1 MEDSQNYAE
10 YTVEKKA
17 EGSYRLKRVL
27 LKIALWLPLP
37 IICIVFIL
45 LNIPIWVI
53 LIPVYPLIWMKILKP
68 CFYPYV
74 YIEYEYQ
81 IVSGEM
87 RFAEILGRCKRRETV
102 NIRISEM
109 SLIAPYRDDW
119 KAKADAPD
127 IGKRYYA
134 VSSMSAP
141 EIYVGIFEDDNGVK
155 SAVFFEPTNK
165 ALGLLRFHN
174 RLTVVEKVRV

>member
-1 MEDSQNYAE
+1 MEESQNFAE
-10 YTVEKKA
+10 YTVEKKL
-17 EGSYRLKRVL
+17 EGSYRLKRAL

-37 IICIVFIL
+37 LICLVFIL
-45 LNIPIWVI
+45 LSIPIWVI
-53 LIPVYPLIWMKILKP
+53 LIPVYPLIWIKILKP

-81 IVSGEM
+81 VVSGEM

-102 NIRISEM
+102 TVRISDM
-109 SLIAPYRDDW
+109 SVIAPYRDEY

-127 IGKRYYA
+127 IEKRYCA

-141 EIYVGIFEDDNGVK
+141 EIYVGIFENDGVK

-165 ALGLLRFHN
+165 VLGLLRFHN

>member
-1 MEDSQNYAE
+1 MEESQNFAE
-10 YTVEKKA
+10 YTVEKKL
-17 EGSYRLKRVL
+17 EGSYRLKRAL

-37 IICIVFIL
+37 LICLVFIL
-45 LNIPIWVI
+45 LSIPIWVI
-53 LIPVYPLIWMKILKP
+53 LIPVYPLIWIKILKP

-81 IVSGEM
+81 VVSGEM

-102 NIRISEM
+102 TVRISDM
-109 SLIAPYRDDW
+109 SVIAPYRDEY

-127 IGKRYYA
+127 IEKRYFA

-141 EIYVGIFEDDNGVK
+141 EIYVGIFENDGVK

-165 ALGLLRFHN
+165 VLGLLRFHN